1 MFERFTPGARSIVVE
16 AQHHARRLGHRYI
29 GTEHLLLALCS
40 SGQPVAD
47 VLRTFNL
54 TTASVEAD
62 VLRLLNAPS
71 LEPDRAALASLGIDL
86 DRVLQ
91 TIEANHGPDAL
102 RAIATKPRKLL
113 RRRRTAC
120 AEGDRRFGHIPFA
133 ARAKK
138 CLELSLRE
146 ALRLHQNFIGP
157 EHIALGIIREGQ
169 GLACLVVAQQSSQ
182 LESVRTALEQS
193 VRPPSGG

>member
-16 AQHHARRLGHRYI
+16 AQNHARRLGHRYI

-40 SGQPVAD
+40 SGEPVAG

-54 TTASVEAD
+54 TTAAVEAD
-62 VLRLLNAPS
+62 VLRLLGCPS

-102 RAIATKPRKLL
+102 GAISTKPRRLL
-113 RRRRTAC
+113 RRRRTTC
-120 AEGDRRFGHIPFA
+120 ADVDRRPGHIPFA
-133 ARAKK
+133 ARTKK

-146 ALRLHQNFIGP
+146 ALRLHQNFIAP

-169 GLACLVVAQQSSQ
+169 GLACLIVAQELTQF
-182 LESVRTALEQS
+182 ESLRTALEQS
-193 VRPPSGG
+193 VRPPSGT